1 LRLSPPLLQ
10 LYILLYLLNLVHGL
24 ARITQPPKF
33 YAFMLGP
40 AIVFIL
46 DKIISLRRYSLSKYN
61 FSKLLSEN
69 VIQRARNHILIY
81 SFL

>member
-1 LRLSPPLLQ
+1 VQ

-46 DKIISLRRYSLSKYN
+46 DKIISLRRYSPSLN
-61 FSKLLSEN
+61 IIFG
-69 VIQRARNHILIY
+69 I
-81 SFL
+81 